1 MLTKSSKYAV
11 RAISY
16 LVVNSSENQKI
27 LVKDISNDLQLP
39 KPFLSKI
46 LQRLSAKD
54 YISSSKGRGG
64 GFYVTEDQLDHS
76 ILDIIIEVE
85 GKDRLKRCALDFD
98 NCDEAHPCVIHHM
111 IASEK
116 GGLWKAY
123 KEIKLK
129 DLKS

>member
-27 LVKDISNDLQLP
+27 LVKDISNDIHVP

-46 LQRLSAKD
+46 LQRLSAKN

-64 GFYVTEDQLDHS
+64 GFYITENQLDHS
-76 ILDIIIEVE
+76 ILDIIIDVEV
-85 GKDRLKRCALDFD
+85 KDRLKECALNFD
-98 NCDEAHPCVIHHM
+98 HCDESHPCAIHHL
-111 IASEK
+111 IAIEK
-116 GGLWKAY
+116 EGLRRAY
-123 KEIKLK
+123 QNIKLK